1 MNVSEK
7 QNKNTLP
14 VSPFVLRAE
23 DINQLVSEL
32 QYIITLAE
40 LVPDSEDTTQVW
52 EALQILFATLSST
65 QIIDDNGE
73 NEKTQS
79 ERNREYEAALA
90 GGVTLAYP
98 ECYLCGGLLTYNST
112 SVIDIASSK
121 SRSSDNTKNI
131 EVAGVSLN
139 ITTNANWA
147 SGTAPTLTSL
157 TVYIWAVYNSGSPKY
172 LFDNATGSN
181 IAGEKRLIA
190 KFKTNASS
198 QILLTTLYSYSNP
211 PTIVDHFRDGAS
223 WYRVWSDGFVEQGG
237 TANGLWERTNTT
249 QNVTFLIPFTGTDY
263 NIQTTAIGGNDT
275 AVWTASALAKTT
287 TGFSLHTFNQNEGAI
302 KPADWVARGY

>member
-7 QNKNTLP
+7 QNKNILP

-23 DINQLVSEL
+23 EINQLVAEL

-52 EALQILFATLSST
+52 EALQILFATFSST

-73 NEKTQS
+73 NEKTQA
-79 ERNREYEAALA
+79 ERNREYEAALT

-131 EVAGVSLN
+131 EVAGASLN

-157 TVYIWAVYNSGSPKY
+157 VIYVWAVYNSGSPIY
-172 LFDNATGSN
+172 LFDDVSGTN
-181 IAGEKRLIA
+181 ITGEKRLVA

-198 QILLTTLYSYSNP
+198 QIISATLIDFSIDTNSAIARNKPDYTAGVSKDLTLSHTADSNGIIIAQGSIEVSGGSVWVNINGEIISLVIHQYDSAILTLPVKKGDVYLMGNTP
-211 PTIVDHFRDGAS
+211 G
-223 WYRVWSDGFVEQGG
+223 GFMRSLKFYPDMG
-237 TANGLWERTNTT
+237 
-249 QNVTFLIPFTGTDY
+249 
-263 NIQTTAIGGNDT
+263 NI
-275 AVWTASALAKTT
+275 
-287 TGFSLHTFNQNEGAI
+287 
-302 KPADWVARGY
+302 

>member
-7 QNKNTLP
+7 QNKNILP

-23 DINQLVSEL
+23 EINQLVAEL

-52 EALQILFATLSST
+52 EALQILFATFSST

-73 NEKTQS
+73 NEKTQA

-131 EVAGVSLN
+131 EVAGASLN

-147 SGTAPTLTSL
+147 SGTAPTLTNL
-157 TVYIWAVYNSGSPKY
+157 TVYIWAVYNSGSPIY

-181 IAGEKRLIA
+181 ITGEKRLVA

-198 QILLTTLYSYSNP
+198 QIISATLIDFSMDTNSAIERTMPDYYSPETKTANFTADKNGFLVVRTTGTSGSSNSVSINGV
-211 PTIVDHFRDGAS
+211 TVYHRDIGVTSVVGAIFKICRKDS
-223 WYRVWSDGFVEQGG
+223 VVFGG
-237 TANGLWERTNTT
+237 TG
-249 QNVTFLIPFTGTDY
+249 
-263 NIQTTAIGGNDT
+263 
-275 AVWTASALAKTT
+275 
-287 TGFSLHTFNQNEGAI
+287 TFNERVFYPCKGNI
-302 KPADWVARGY
+302 

>member
-23 DINQLVSEL
+23 EINQLVAEL

-52 EALQILFATLSST
+52 EALQILFATFSST

-73 NEKTQS
+73 NEKTQA

-131 EVAGVSLN
+131 EVAGASLN

-157 TVYIWAVYNSGSPKY
+157 TVYIWAVYNSGSPIY
-172 LFDNATGSN
+172 LFDNSTGSN
-181 IAGEKRLIA
+181 ITGEKRLVA

-198 QILLTTLYSYSNP
+198 QILLTTLYAYSNP
-211 PTIVDHFRDGAS
+211 PTIVDHFRDGDS
-223 WYRVWSDGFVEQGG
+223 WYRVWNDGTIEQGG
-237 TANGLWERTNTT
+237 VVA
-249 QNVTFLIPFTGTDY
+249 VY
-263 NIQTTAIGGNDT
+263 GNDGDGIKSVT
-275 AVWTASALAKTT
+275 VSLLLTMQNANYSVSVNTDNAYCYSSYGTRTT
-287 TGFSLHTFNQNEGAI
+287 TSLVVRSTNRASNTAPAGNLMWSI
-302 KPADWVARGY
+302 KG

>member
-23 DINQLVSEL
+23 EINQLVAEL

-52 EALQILFATLSST
+52 EALQILFATFSST

-131 EVAGVSLN
+131 EVAGASLN

-157 TVYIWAVYNSGSPKY
+157 TVYIWSVYNSGSPIY

-190 KFKTNASS
+190 KFKTDSSSHIINATMIDFSIDTTS
-198 QILLTTLYSYSNP
+198 AMRRTSIDLTTEVSKDNDTDYVAETDLYAIIISNP
-211 PTIVDHFRDGAS
+211 GS
-223 WYRVWSDGFVEQGG
+223 
-237 TANGLWERTNTT
+237 TANWGIKITVGNVYDFATMDIYNANDTT
-249 QNVTFLIPFTGTDY
+249 IPF
-263 NIQTTAIGGNDT
+263 QTRIPKGATYR
-275 AVWTASALAKTT
+275 
-287 TGFSLHTFNQNEGAI
+287 FQNCSVRKVYKLLGE
-302 KPADWVARGY
+302 V

>member
-1 MNVSEK
+1 MNVSKK
-7 QNKNTLP
+7 QNKNILP

-23 DINQLVSEL
+23 EINQLVAEL

-52 EALQILFATLSST
+52 EALQILFATFSST

-79 ERNREYEAALA
+79 ERNREYEAALV

-112 SVIDIASSK
+112 SVIDISSSK

-131 EVAGVSLN
+131 EVAGASLD

-157 TVYIWAVYNSGSPKY
+157 VIYVWAVYNSGSPIY

-198 QILLTTLYSYSNP
+198 QIISATLIDFSMDTTSAMRRTSIDLTTEVSKNNDTDYVAETDLWAFMISNSG
-211 PTIVDHFRDGAS
+211 TVVNWGIKITV
-223 WYRVWSDGFVEQGG
+223 GG
-237 TANGLWERTNTT
+237 TLYDFATMNINNADSTR
-249 QNVTFLIPFTGTDY
+249 IPLTMP
-263 NIQTTAIGGNDT
+263 IP
-275 AVWTASALAKTT
+275 K
-287 TGFSLHTFNQNEGAI
+287 GATYRFQGCSVI
-302 KPADWVARGY
+302 KVYKLLGEI